1 MAAFGSSLRISLD
14 RLYLTSG
21 ITASLF
27 LILILLLI
35 ISQMVARWTGAVLT
49 GAPDYTGYCMAASS
63 FLALPYALNK
73 GAHIRVSLLLNV
85 LGKRARLWLEIWC
98 FGIASYLS
106 VFFAYHAIKAT
117 RASLKWND
125 ISQGQDA
132 SPLWIPQ
139 IAMCVGTVILAIAF
153 IDHLVTL
160 LFTGTHNITEDALD
174 AHGE

>member
-1 MAAFGSSLRISLD
+1 MASIGNAMRLWLD
-14 RLYLTSG
+14 RLYLASG
-21 ITASLF
+21 VTGSLF

-35 ISQMVARWTGAVLT
+35 VSQMVARWTGSVIT

-73 GAHIRVSLLLNV
+73 GAHIRVSLLLNA
-85 LGKRARLWLEIWC
+85 LGKFRVWGEIWC
-98 FGIASYLS
+98 FAIGAYLS
-106 VFFAYHAIKAT
+106 IFFAYFAIKMT
-117 RASLKWND
+117 RGSLKWND

-139 IAMCVGTVILAIAF
+139 IAMCIGTVILAISF
-153 IDHLVTL
+153 MDHLISL
-160 LFTGTHNITEDALD
+160 LLSGKHNIVEDALD

>member
-1 MAAFGSSLRISLD
+1 MAALGSTLRTWLD

-21 ITASLF
+21 VTASLF

-35 ISQMVARWTGAVLT
+35 VAQMVARWTGAVLT

-73 GAHIRVSLLLNV
+73 GSHIRVNLLLNA
-85 LGKRARLWLEIWC
+85 LGTKARRWGEIWC
-98 FGIASYLS
+98 FAIASYLS
-106 VFFAYHAIKAT
+106 VFFAYYAIKST
-117 RASLKWND
+117 RESLRWND

-153 IDHLVTL
+153 IDHLVSL
-160 LFTGTHNITEDALD
+160 IVTGDHNITSDALEN
-174 AHGE
+174 HSE